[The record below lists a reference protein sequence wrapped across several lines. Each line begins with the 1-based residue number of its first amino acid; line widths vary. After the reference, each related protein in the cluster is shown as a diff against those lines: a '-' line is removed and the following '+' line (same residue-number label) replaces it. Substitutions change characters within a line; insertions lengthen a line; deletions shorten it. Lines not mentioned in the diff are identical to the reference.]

1 MSSAHGAAER
11 PGDRI
16 DGPLTHLAPEVKV
29 IALVAFLV
37 VVALTPASRPGAYVV
52 QLLVAIGAALLA
64 FVPLGVLARR
74 SVFELPVLA
83 IAVVYAAFGHGPRVA
98 VGPLSLSEPGLE
110 VAVAV
115 LAKATIGIVAVSAV
129 AATTTATELVRGLRR
144 LRFPVWFCDLVAV
157 AARQVEVLREEAAR
171 VRLAASV
178 RAGGRR
184 RRDEWRAVV
193 RSLGGL
199 FVRSSERAERLT
211 TAIALRSGS
220 RGSSGGGLVV
230 TADPRAAA
238 AAAPGGEW
246 LLALVPAALA
256 GVALLTAVLVG

>member
-11 PGDRI
+11 AGDRI
-16 DGPLTHLAPEVKV
+16 EGPLTALAPEVKV

-37 VVALTPASRPGAYVV
+37 VVALTPPSHPWAYAI
-52 QLLVAIGAALLA
+52 QLLVALGAAVLA
-64 FVPLGVLARR
+64 FVPLGTLARR

-83 IAVVYAAFGHGPRVA
+83 VAAVYAVLGHGPRVDL
-98 VGPLSLSEPGLE
+98 GPLSLSEPGVR

-129 AATTTATELVRGLRR
+129 AATTTATALVRGLHR
-144 LRFPVWFCDLVAV
+144 LRFPAWFCDLVAV
-157 AARQVEVLREEAAR
+157 AARQVDVLREEAAR
-171 VRLAASV
+171 IRLAASV
-178 RAGGRR
+178 RAGGRH

-211 TAIALRSGS
+211 MAITLRSGNNP
-220 RGSSGGGLVV
+220 GGGLAVV
-230 TADPRAAA
+230 TVGPERTATRAPATD
-238 AAAPGGEW
+238 W
-246 LLALVPAALA
+246 LVALVPASLAL
-256 GVALLTAVLVG
+256 VALLVAGAVA